1 MKTTERILRGAAGTL
16 ALLLALS
23 ARGQGFPDRP
33 IRIVSPFAAGS
44 STDVIAR
51 IIGQKL
57 QDNIG
62 QPVIVDTRPGANGTI
77 AVDAVA
83 KSPADGHTIVLASN
97 GTHGIAVSMFS
108 KLPYDP
114 VRDFD
119 PIMHVGHVSYVLLV
133 SAAGPYPSLKDLVAA
148 AKTSPDKLSLSYA
161 ASVAQLTGELFKATA
176 GIRMTSVPYKAPVNA
191 FTDVVGGQVAAHF
204 EPLPSGLPMIK
215 AGRLKGLAVTS
226 ATRSTLSPDIPTI
239 AESGYAGFE
248 SGAWIAFF
256 APAGTPKDRL
266 AKLHAEIQR
275 AVQSAEVRDRLM
287 QVGMEPATST
297 PEELREMVLRE
308 IAKWARVYKEANLPR
323 QN

>member
-1 MKTTERILRGAAGTL
+1 MKTPQFILRATAGAL
-16 ALLLALS
+16 ALVLALS
-23 ARGQGFPDRP
+23 ARGQGFPERP

-57 QDNIG
+57 QENTG

-83 KSPADGHTIVLASN
+83 KSPPDGYTIVLASN

-119 PIMHVGHVSYVLLV
+119 PIMHVGRVSYVLLV
-133 SAAGPYPSLKDLVAA
+133 SATGPHASLKDLVAA
-148 AKTSPDKLSLSYA
+148 AKANPGKLSISYA

-176 GIRMTSVPYKAPVNA
+176 AIQMTSVPYKTPVNA
-191 FTDVVGGQVAAHF
+191 FTDVAGGQVDAHF

-226 ATRSTLSPDIPTI
+226 ATRSALSPDIPTI

-266 AKLHAEIQR
+266 AKLHAEILR
-275 AVQSAEVRDRLM
+275 AMQNTEVRERLA

-297 PEELREMVLRE
+297 PEELRDMVARE
-308 IAKWARVYKEANLPR
+308 IAKWARVYKEANLPQ

>member
-1 MKTTERILRGAAGTL
+1 MKTSTHFLRAAAGGL
-16 ALLLALS
+16 ALMLALA
-23 ARGQGFPDRP
+23 ARAQGFPDKP
-33 IRIVSPFAAGS
+33 IRLVSPFAAGS

-57 QDNIG
+57 SENVG

-83 KSPADGHTIVLASN
+83 RSPADGYTIVLASN
-97 GTHGIAVSMFS
+97 GTHGIAPSMFS

-119 PIMHVGHVSYVLLV
+119 PIMHVGRLSYVLLV
-133 SAAGPYPSLKDLVAA
+133 STTAPYGSLKELVAA
-148 AKTSPDKLSLSYA
+148 AKASPGKLSIAHA
-161 ASVAQLTGELFKATA
+161 ASVAQLTGELFRLTA
-176 GIRMTSVPYKAPVNA
+176 GIQMTSVPYKSSVNA
-191 FTDVVGGQVAAHF
+191 LSDVAGGQVDAHF
-204 EPLPSGLPMIK
+204 DGLPAGLPMIM
-215 AGRLKGLAVTS
+215 AGRVKGLAVTS
-226 ATRSTLSPDIPTI
+226 AARTALAPDIPTI
-239 AESGYAGFE
+239 AESGYPGFE

-266 AKLHAEIQR
+266 ARLHAEILR
-275 AVQSAEVRDRLM
+275 AVQTAEVRDRLV

-297 PEELREMVLRE
+297 PEELRDMVTRE